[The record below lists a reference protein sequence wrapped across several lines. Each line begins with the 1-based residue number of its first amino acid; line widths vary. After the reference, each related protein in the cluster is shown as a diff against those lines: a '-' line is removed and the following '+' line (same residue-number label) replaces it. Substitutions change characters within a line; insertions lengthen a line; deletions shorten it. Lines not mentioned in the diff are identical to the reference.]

1 MVAALTVLD
10 ALLIAFLVLLSV
22 RIALTWFSGRDFGRP
37 GRWLGAVTDPYLG
50 LFSRIPFLRR
60 GRLDLSPLAAL
71 LVLVVALDLVNGL
84 LALGR
89 ITLGFFLASLLLA
102 LWMGVRFLAVFF
114 LVLALLRAFS
124 LRFRLLPGAPA
135 WAAVDGLLQPV
146 AAAVARMTGRRLGP
160 AQALVLAA
168 GVLLVAVLLGEFG
181 VRRLAALFQAIP
193 A

>member
-10 ALLIAFLVLLSV
+10 ALLIAYLVLLSV
-22 RIALTWFSGRDFGRP
+22 RVALTWFTGRDFGRP
-37 GRWLGAVTDPYLG
+37 GRWLAAVTDPYLG

-60 GRLDLSPLAAL
+60 GRLDLSPVAAL

-84 LALGR
+84 LAHGR
-89 ITLGFFLASLLLA
+89 VTLGYFLASLLLA

-114 LVLALLRAFS
+114 LVLALLRSLS
-124 LRFRLLPGAPA
+124 LRFRILPGAPA
-135 WAAVDGLLQPV
+135 WAAVDGLLQPL
-146 AAAVARMTGRRLGP
+146 AAAVSRLTGRRLAP

-168 GVLLVAVLLGEFG
+168 GVLLVLLLLGEFG